1 MYMKNFKLLMI
12 FILAIGMA
20 ATSCKKD
27 DEETTPVDVTPTI
40 NFKGGTGY
48 ISEDATVTAG
58 ENFTIGITANSNT
71 NSGKKLQ
78 SVRYTVTSNNQIIL
92 QQDSVFNEA
101 SYNVDYIFSLSSAGQ
116 AVFMFEVTDKD
127 GEKNDISLTITAESA
142 TTPLGDATDYTWT
155 RVGGNDATG
164 VEAFGL
170 KWTNNLKVVSAVIEK
185 DAATKMVQLSA
196 DAWTTYTSME
206 ELTAAVDAAEDMVD
220 YRGVSVEA
228 NGTYDDVL
236 GVIYNGEYYM
246 IHVTS
251 ATVETG
257 TAGTT
262 VNIYGQSKK

>member
-1 MYMKNFKLLMI
+1 MKNFKLLMI
-12 FILAIGMA
+12 FIVALGLA
-20 ATSCKKD
+20 ATSCSKD
-27 DEETTPVDVTPTI
+27 DEETTPVNVTPTI

-58 ENFTIGITANSNT
+58 ENFTIGITANSNG
-71 NSGKKLQ
+71 NSGEKLQ

-92 QQDSVFNEA
+92 EQDSVFNET
-101 SYNVDYIFSLSSAGQ
+101 SYSWDYTFSLSSAGE

-127 GEKNDISLTITAESA
+127 GEKNNVSLTITAEPA
-142 TTPLGDATDYTWT
+142 TTPLGDATDFTWT
-155 RVGGNDATG
+155 REGGNDGTG

-170 KWTNNLKVVSAVIEK
+170 KWTKNLKVVSAVIEK

-196 DAWTTYTSME
+196 DAWTMYTTME
-206 ELTAAVDAAEDMVD
+206 DLMAAVDAAEDMAD

-246 IHVTS
+246 IHVSS